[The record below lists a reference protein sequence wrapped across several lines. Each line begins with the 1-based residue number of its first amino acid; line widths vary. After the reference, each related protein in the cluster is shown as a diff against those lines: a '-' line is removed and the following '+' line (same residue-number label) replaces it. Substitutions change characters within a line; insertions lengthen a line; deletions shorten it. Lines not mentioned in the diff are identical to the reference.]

1 MFRREGGYA
10 VEKRDLAKE
19 LGELYSPPKGRFVVV
34 DVPEMSFLMVD
45 GTGSPE
51 TSPAFQEAIGALY
64 SVAYTLKFTFKKEHE
79 LDWKVMPLEGLF
91 STDESGRLDLDGK
104 GEWRWTLMLLQPDS
118 VTKEDVAR
126 AAETAGRKKPLPG
139 LKGLRFARF
148 SRGALRPDAA
158 PGPLRG
164 RAADDRG
171 APRLHRGGGVRSG
184 REAPRDLPER
194 PDSHQAGAVEDPDP
208 PAGEEGLTAPRRGRP
223 GRAARRGRSPAGF
236 GAWRATARARG
247 RRPSGSPAFPSSG

>member
-91 STDESGRLDLDGK
+91 STDDSGRLDLDGK

-126 AAETAGRKKPLPG
+126 AAETAGTKKPLPG
-139 LKGLRFARF
+139 LKGLRLARF
-148 SRGALRPDAA
+148 SEGLSVQTLHVGPYAGERPTIEGIHAFIAEEGYAA
-158 PGPLRG
+158 AGKHHEIYLSDPTRTK
-164 RAADDRG
+164 
-171 APRLHRGGGVRSG
+171 
-184 REAPRDLPER
+184 PER
-194 PDSHQAGAVEDPDP
+194 LKTVIRQPVRKA
-208 PAGEEGLTAPRRGRP
+208 
-223 GRAARRGRSPAGF
+223 
-236 GAWRATARARG
+236 
-247 RRPSGSPAFPSSG
+247 